1 MDEARE
7 DVPRLRPARRRRAN
21 ASTRRTHAV
30 QVKVDAD
37 EYLRLRVEA
46 DARGISIPRLLVES
60 TFAGDV
66 GLTASERQQ
75 LAAELFRLTRL
86 AAALSN
92 NINQMTKA
100 ANATG
105 EVPAEA
111 APTIAYLRGEL
122 LPRLHQA
129 LGRLVDR

>member
-21 ASTRRTHAV
+21 APARRTHAV
-30 QVKVDAD
+30 QVKLDPD

-100 ANATG
+100 ANAAG
-105 EVPAEA
+105 DVPAEA
-111 APTIAYLRGEL
+111 GPTIAYLRGEL

-129 LGRLVDR
+129 LARLVDR